1 MNDKLKVESFSTI
14 ILYGYLV
21 MILKSTLIGFVASV
35 YDKPDI
41 MGILFLGIAIPVL
54 FSLWNC
60 VFMNY
65 LARQDKQKLYA
76 FNIYQFIIK
85 ATFMSFMTYVGVV
98 WFGLPTLAYVF
109 TLCGTW
115 FMFHIIEAFY
125 SQQLIMEL

>member
-98 WFGLPTLAYVF
+98 WFTNISICVYIMWYLVYVSYNRSILF
-109 TLCGTW
+109 TTIDNGV
-115 FMFHIIEAFY
+115 IE
-125 SQQLIMEL
+125 